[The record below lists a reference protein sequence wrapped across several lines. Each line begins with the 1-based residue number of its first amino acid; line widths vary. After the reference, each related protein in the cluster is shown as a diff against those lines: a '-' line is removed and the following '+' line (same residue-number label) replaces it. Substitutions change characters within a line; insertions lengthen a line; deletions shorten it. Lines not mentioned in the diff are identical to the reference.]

1 MKTFLIIEGTLGQQ
15 ILSLIHDIPQLHG
28 VYVFDSNKSS
38 LEQWA
43 KIWVKVKGIYTEITP
58 ICESLQQ
65 TVKQINQNS
74 IAMSFVTLEQI
85 ASSQNLDQLEPSFM
99 YTKLFKELLLK
110 MEDNQQSIKYFTA
123 YCRSGDYGS
132 PTNITR
138 FEKDYNANK
147 AIWWYTHPSFIYSM
161 LNEALRILKADII
174 VNMSFF
180 IRDLHHQIEELHQKQ
195 VSSYRGKSLVVYRG
209 QGLSITD
216 FEKLRKTK
224 GGLISF
230 NNFLST
236 SKTQDVSLGFV
247 ISSTFG
253 KTDTV
258 GILFQMSI
266 DSSVSC
272 TPFASIDE
280 VSYFQTEVEILFS
293 MHTVFRIG
301 EIKQI
306 DSHNQLYQVEL
317 TLTSDD
323 DPQLRILTERIREEA
338 GGGTGWQKI
347 GQLLL
352 KIPQFDKAEELYTI
366 LLEQTTDES
375 EKAHYYCNDYAY
387 ISPLS

>member
-1 MKTFLIIEGTLGQQ
+1 
-15 ILSLIHDIPQLHG
+15 
-28 VYVFDSNKSS
+28 
-38 LEQWA
+38 
-43 KIWVKVKGIYTEITP
+43 
-58 ICESLQQ
+58 
-65 TVKQINQNS
+65 
-74 IAMSFVTLEQI
+74 
-85 ASSQNLDQLEPSFM
+85 
-99 YTKLFKELLLK
+99 
-110 MEDNQQSIKYFTA
+110 
-123 YCRSGDYGS
+123 
-132 PTNITR
+132 
-138 FEKDYNANK
+138 
-147 AIWWYTHPSFIYSM
+147 
-161 LNEALRILKADII
+161 
-174 VNMSFF
+174 
-180 IRDLHHQIEELHQKQ
+180 
-195 VSSYRGKSLVVYRG
+195 
-209 QGLSITD
+209 
-216 FEKLRKTK
+216 
-224 GGLISF
+224 
-230 NNFLST
+230 
-236 SKTQDVSLGFV
+236 
-247 ISSTFG
+247 
-253 KTDTV
+253 
-258 GILFQMSI
+258 MSI